1 MINKDYV
8 KEKIINDEKL
18 AQWLTFE
25 RTLENLENKLICLKP
40 WDNEYVKTAQEFIDV
55 RKEYETW
62 QNASTEEI
70 IDVEAKIIPEVIDKQ
85 GPCEEAISNMDTVE
99 QNTSKEQ
106 TEKVIPEITE
116 LQKEKLEKWMSK
128 VKEKMESKLEN

>member
-8 KEKIINDEKL
+8 KEKITNDEKL

-25 RTLENLENKLICLKP
+25 RVLENLENKLVCLKP
-40 WDNEYVKTAQEFIDV
+40 WDNEYIKTAEEFIKT

-62 QNASTEEI
+62 QNTLTEEI
-70 IDVEAKIIPEVIDKQ
+70 IDVEANEVTEIIDKQ

-116 LQKEKLEKWMSK
+116 LQKEKLEELMSK

>member
-8 KEKIINDEKL
+8 KEKITNDEKL

-25 RTLENLENKLICLKP
+25 RVLENLENKLVCLKP
-40 WDNEYVKTAQEFIDV
+40 WDNEYIKTAQEFIDV

-70 IDVEAKIIPEVIDKQ
+70 IDVEAKEVTEVIDKQ
-85 GPCEEAISNMDTVE
+85 GPDEEAISNEEVVE
-99 QNTSKEQ
+99 ENMVEKQVEET
-106 TEKVIPEITE
+106 TEKI
-116 LQKEKLEKWMSK
+116 
-128 VKEKMESKLEN
+128 

>member
-8 KEKIINDEKL
+8 KEKITNDEKL

-25 RTLENLENKLICLKP
+25 RVLEDLENKLVCLKP
-40 WDNEYVKTAQEFIDV
+40 WDNEYIKTAQEFIDV

-85 GPCEEAISNMDTVE
+85 GPCEEAISNKEVVDT
-99 QNTSKEQ
+99 Q
-106 TEKVIPEITE
+106 ITE
-116 LQKEKLEKWMSK
+116 SQKEKLEELMSK
-128 VKEKMESKLEN
+128 VKEEMESKLEN

>member
-8 KEKIINDEKL
+8 KEKITNDEKL

-25 RTLENLENKLICLKP
+25 RVLENLENKLVCLKP

-70 IDVEAKIIPEVIDKQ
+70 IDVEAKIIPEVTDKQ
-85 GPCEEAISNMDTVE
+85 GPCEEPISN
-99 QNTSKEQ
+99 KEVVDKQ
-106 TEKVIPEITE
+106 ITE
-116 LQKEKLEKWMSK
+116 SQKEKLEELMSK
-128 VKEKMESKLEN
+128 VKEEMESKLEN

>member
-8 KEKIINDEKL
+8 KEKITNDEKL

-25 RTLENLENKLICLKP
+25 RALENLENKLVCLKP

-85 GPCEEAISNMDTVE
+85 GPCEEAISNEEVVDK
-99 QNTSKEQ
+99 Q
-106 TEKVIPEITE
+106 ITE
-116 LQKEKLEKWMSK
+116 SQKEKLEELMSK
-128 VKEKMESKLEN
+128 VKEEMESKLEN